1 MFEFLNRLPNGIET
15 VVGNRGIGLLGGQRQ
30 RIGIARALYN
40 DPNFL
45 ALDEATN
52 ALDEKMEK
60 LVLKKIFE
68 RNKNT
73 SIILIAH
80 RLTSLNICDKLLIL
94 KDGFLET
101 TTN

>member
-1 MFEFLNRLPNGIET
+1 MEKTSGLCSPRYLFPTT
-15 VVGNRGIGLLGGQRQ
+15 VSIPFGNLFKNSKQF
-30 RIGIARALYN
+30 AAS
-40 DPNFL
+40 
-45 ALDEATN
+45 N